1 MKATIIFLLL
11 VTSSCVSKQKYKRLE
26 DRLID
31 AEIKSSKCL
40 DLKTSIRSAKF
51 SLQESRYKLNGC
63 QRRLKLCDKMYSN
76 ARSLCYD

>member
-1 MKATIIFLLL
+1 MKTLSIFLLL
-11 VTSSCVSKQKYKRLE
+11 MTSCVSHQKYKRLE